1 MEFTVALDGPF
12 SLEHTLESGQLFR
25 WERRGEWWYG
35 VAGSSA
41 LKVRQ
46 EGDVL
51 RCWSSSDMAGSN
63 FLTRY
68 FRLDEDLNHV
78 LAAISKDRVI
88 TSAVQR
94 FYGMRLARQDPW
106 ECLAS
111 FVLATNANIPRIR
124 TMIATICERYGGPFE
139 FEGEP
144 FHGFPSAGTLAAAS
158 VVDLRRCGLGY
169 RAPFLKRVATSV
181 AGGRV
186 DFAKVQSLGYE
197 GARKELL
204 SELFGEKL
212 LLGAGTIL
220 DPETARAALLAGAEF
235 IVTPALNLEVIAMAR
250 RYSKPCMA
258 GALTPTEVVTA
269 WQAGTDLVKIFPC
282 GLLGGPKYIKALK
295 GPFPQIEFIPTG
307 GVNLETAPEF
317 IKAGAAAV
325 AVGSELV
332 DLKALRENRPES
344 IAGNARLYVEAVRAA
359 RASLGK

>member
-1 MEFTVALDGPF
+1 MPWSKEKSLGQIREVGLVPIVRAPSAEIAL
-12 SLEHTLESGQLFR
+12 LAAEAI
-25 WERRGEWWYG
+25 
-35 VAGSSA
+35 VAGNIGILEVTMTVPHA
-41 LKVRQ
+41 IQVMEKV
-46 EGDVL
+46 
-51 RCWSSSDMAGSN
+51 
-63 FLTRY
+63 
-68 FRLDEDLNHV
+68 
-78 LAAISKDRVI
+78 AAK
-88 TSAVQR
+88 
-94 FYGMRLARQDPW
+94 
-106 ECLAS
+106 
-111 FVLATNANIPRIR
+111 
-124 TMIATICERYGGPFE
+124 
-139 FEGEP
+139 
-144 FHGFPSAGTLAAAS
+144 
-158 VVDLRRCGLGY
+158 
-169 RAPFLKRVATSV
+169 
-181 AGGRV
+181 
-186 DFAKVQSLGYE
+186 
-197 GARKELL
+197 
-204 SELFGEKL
+204 FGEKL

-220 DPETARAALLAGAEF
+220 DPESARAALLAGAEF

-344 IAGNARLYVEAVRAA
+344 IASNARLYVEAVRAA